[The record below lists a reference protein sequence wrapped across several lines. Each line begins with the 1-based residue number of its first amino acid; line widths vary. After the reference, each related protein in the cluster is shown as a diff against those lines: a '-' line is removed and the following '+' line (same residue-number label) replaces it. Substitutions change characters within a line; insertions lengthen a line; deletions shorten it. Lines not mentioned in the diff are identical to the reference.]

1 MRILKVLIRA
11 LPLPLVLPLFCLTL
25 SSCQF
30 EPRPS
35 SQRQFMAMAA
45 VATVQNQREIA
56 AAWTIG
62 WLRAFVEGRLSHPEP
77 TAPIGG

>member
-1 MRILKVLIRA
+1 
-11 LPLPLVLPLFCLTL
+11 
-25 SSCQF
+25 
-30 EPRPS
+30 
-35 SQRQFMAMAA
+35 MAA